1 MAPTHSASASL
12 EEQRSIW
19 ADAYRSIRKHSEELC
34 APLSPEDYVIQT
46 VPEASPAKWHL
57 AHVSWFFET
66 FLLKEYLAHYPEFH
80 PMYRSL
86 FNSYYEQIGNYQP
99 RQERGFLSRPSIG
112 EIYRY
117 RAHVDKHMLMLMHDV
132 SEDVWP
138 TVQQRLEI
146 GLNHEQQHQEL
157 LLTDIKR
164 NFSANPLRPA
174 YRSDLPETPKASAPS
189 MRWREFP
196 GGVHEIGHQGGG
208 FAYDNETPCHRTYL
222 NAFRLA
228 SRPVTNGEYLAFME
242 GGGYRAPEFWLSDGW
257 ATVKRQHWSSPM
269 YWESID
275 GAWWQFTLAGP
286 RPLNLEE
293 PVCHVSYYEADA
305 YAAWARKRLPTE
317 AEWEVAA
324 RGLAVAGNLRDSNYL
339 HPVAASPGEGLLQMY
354 GDVWEHTASPYQPY
368 PGFRSAAGA
377 LGEYNGKF
385 MCSQMVLR
393 GGSCVTP
400 ADHIR
405 ASYRNFFYPHE
416 RWQFQG
422 FRLADDA

>member
-1 MAPTHSASASL
+1 MALTHSASASP

-19 ADAYRSIRKHSEELC
+19 VDAYLSVRKRSEELC
-34 APLSPEDYVIQT
+34 APLSPEDCMIQT
-46 VPEASPAKWHL
+46 VPEASPTKWHL

-66 FLLKEYLAHYPEFH
+66 FLLMEYLAHYPEFH

-86 FNSYYEQIGNYQP
+86 FNSYYEQIGKYHP
-99 RQERGFLSRPSIG
+99 RHERGFLSRPSIG
-112 EIYRY
+112 EIHRY
-117 RAHVDKHMLMLMHDV
+117 RAHVDEHMLALLHKV
-132 SEDVWP
+132 GEDVWP

-146 GLNHEQQHQEL
+146 GLHHEQQHQEL

-174 YRSDLPETPKASAPS
+174 YRSDLPETPKTSPPA
-189 MRWREFP
+189 MRWLAFS
-196 GGVHEIGHQGGG
+196 GGVHEIGHHGGG
-208 FAYDNETPCHRTYL
+208 FAFDNETPRHRTYL
-222 NAFRLA
+222 NAYRLA

-257 ATVKRQHWSSPM
+257 ATVKRLHWSSPM

-275 GAWWQFTLAGP
+275 GEWWQFTLAGP
-286 RPLNLEE
+286 RPLNLDE
-293 PVCHVSYYEADA
+293 PVCHVSYYEAEA
-305 YAAWARKRLPTE
+305 YAAWAGKRLPTE

-324 RGLAVAGNLRDSNYL
+324 RGLAVAGNLRDSGYL
-339 HPVAASPGEGLLQMY
+339 QPVPAAPGEGLLQTY

-422 FRLADDA
+422 FRLADSA